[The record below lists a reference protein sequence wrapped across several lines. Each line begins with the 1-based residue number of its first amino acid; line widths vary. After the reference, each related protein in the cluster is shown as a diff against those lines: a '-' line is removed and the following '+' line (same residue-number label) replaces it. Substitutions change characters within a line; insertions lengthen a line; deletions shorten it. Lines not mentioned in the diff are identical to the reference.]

1 MKKLLIILC
10 LIYNTSFAQRIN
22 FAFLSAPLIDKSG
35 NNSIFDSTISKINKI
50 ENLDFIIIAG
60 NLTSSGSEKE
70 FLMLK
75 SLLNKLQ
82 KPYYL
87 LPALNDFK
95 NAKGWIYYQEN
106 YDDKFAIRLNNK
118 IFIGLSPVI
127 PLTNYYH
134 YITENFNWL
143 NETLDTLKLSDE
155 IYFFSP
161 VQFDAKVDNWKTLL
175 NILSEKNLKLMING
189 NAAKTELRNLHGY
202 SILDVQSPQN
212 TNKKIFD
219 FVLIE
224 ISEDSVKIFDNT
236 KKIIT
241 AFDKTID
248 IPKENIDY
256 YKLQAINSDILL
268 NINLN
273 STMLTSCSY
282 WNNKIYTFD
291 YSGLISC
298 IDTTGKVKWEFDANG
313 NIIGKPIIADMMI
326 ASATFQGDLISLS
339 AISGEQFQSIGFE
352 DYITTDLLAINYSG
366 DKELMIPKLSQSNT
380 AVVFGTSSG
389 KVYCYDLETLQEY
402 WLNDYCKEMI
412 SSNLLYTDNKIF
424 YTSRDGYL
432 YCIDARNGITIW
444 RWKEKANT
452 DLSYSQILTDG
463 KKVFVISQDGILYA
477 VNLLL
482 GKLDWK
488 IDNQFFQNFGLSEN
502 KKIIFAESRNN
513 EFILISTD
521 KGKIERKIKTD
532 INFLNSFS
540 TPVELDN
547 KIFWSGD
554 GFINHFDSK
563 FNSVK
568 NLYLGSAPVHPVE
581 RISSNKYLTS
591 NIDGK
596 IVIFKSR

>member
-1 MKKLLIILC
+1 MKKLFVILC
-10 LIYNTSFAQRIN
+10 LIYSISFAQRIN
-22 FAFLSAPLIDKSG
+22 IAFLSAPSIDKSG
-35 NNSIFDSTISKINKI
+35 DNSLFDSTISKINKI
-50 ENLDFIIIAG
+50 ENLDFIIIGG
-60 NLTSSGSEKE
+60 NLTSSSSEKE

-75 SLLNKLQ
+75 SLLNKLH

-95 NAKGWIYYQEN
+95 DANGWLYYQEN

-118 IFIGLSPVI
+118 IFIGLSPVV
-127 PLTNYYH
+127 PLRNYYH
-134 YITENFNWL
+134 YITENINWL

-161 VQFDAKVDNWKTLL
+161 VPFDSKVDNWKTLL
-175 NILSEKNLKLMING
+175 GNFSEKNLKLIING
-189 NAAKTELRNLHGY
+189 NAAKTQLRNLHGY
-202 SILDVQSPQN
+202 SIFDIQSSQN
-212 TNKKIFD
+212 IDKKILD
-219 FVLIE
+219 FVIVE
-224 ISEDSVKIFDNT
+224 ISSDSIKIFDNT

-248 IPKENIDY
+248 IPKEKIDIE
-256 YKLQAINSDILL
+256 KLQAINSDILFS
-268 NINLN
+268 INLK
-273 STMLTSCSY
+273 STMLTSCSF
-282 WNNKIYTFD
+282 WNNKIYSFD

-298 IDTTGKVKWEFDANG
+298 MDTTQKVKWEFDANG
-313 NIIGKPIIADMMI
+313 NIIGRPIIADMMI
-326 ASATFQGDLISLS
+326 AAATFQGDLISLS

-352 DYITTDLLAINYSG
+352 DYITTDLLAIDYSG
-366 DKELMIPKLSQSNT
+366 DKELMIPKLSQSKT
-380 AVVFGTSSG
+380 AVVFGTASG

-402 WLNDYCKEMI
+402 WSNDYCKDMI
-412 SSNLLYTDNKIF
+412 TSSLLYFDNKIF

-452 DLSYSQILTDG
+452 DLSYSQILSDG
-463 KKVFVISQDGILYA
+463 KKVFVISQSGILYA

-488 IDNQFFQNFGLSEN
+488 IDNNFFQNFGLSEN
-502 KKIIFAESRNN
+502 KKLIYAESQNN
-513 EFILISTD
+513 EFVIISAD

-532 INFLNSFS
+532 IYFLNSFS
-540 TPVELDN
+540 SPVELDN
-547 KIFWSGD
+547 KIFWSGN

-563 FNSVK
+563 FNSIK
-568 NLYLGSAPVHPVE
+568 NLYLGDAPVHPVE
-581 RISSNKYLTS
+581 KISSNKYLAS
-591 NIDGK
+591 NIDGT

>member
-1 MKKLLIILC
+1 
-10 LIYNTSFAQRIN
+10 
-22 FAFLSAPLIDKSG
+22 
-35 NNSIFDSTISKINKI
+35 
-50 ENLDFIIIAG
+50 
-60 NLTSSGSEKE
+60 
-70 FLMLK
+70 
-75 SLLNKLQ
+75 
-82 KPYYL
+82 
-87 LPALNDFK
+87 NDIK
-95 NAKGWIYYQEN
+95 DAKGWTYFQDN
-106 YDDKFAIRLNNK
+106 YDDKFAIRFNNK
-118 IFIGLSPVI
+118 IFIGLSPII

-134 YITENFNWL
+134 YITENINWL

-161 VQFDAKVDNWKTLL
+161 VQFDVKVDNWKTLL
-175 NILSEKNLKLMING
+175 TNLSGKNLKLMING
-189 NAAKTELRNLHGY
+189 NATKTELRNLHGY
-202 SILDVQSPQN
+202 SILDVQSSQH

-224 ISEDSVKIFDNT
+224 ISDDSVKIFDNT

-248 IPKENIDY
+248 IPKEKIDID
-256 YKLQAINSDILL
+256 KLQAINSDILL
-268 NINLN
+268 SINLN
-273 STMLTSCSY
+273 STMLKSCSY

-326 ASATFQGDLISLS
+326 ATATFQGDLISLS

-352 DYITTDLLAINYSG
+352 DYITTDLLAINYNG
-366 DKELMIPKLSQSNT
+366 DKELMIPKLSQSTT

-402 WLNDYCKEMI
+402 WSNNYCKEMI
-412 SSNLLYTDNKIF
+412 SSNLLYVDNKIF
-424 YTSRDGYL
+424 YTSRDGFL

-452 DLSYSQILTDG
+452 DLSYSQLLSDG
-463 KKVFVISQDGILYA
+463 KKVFVISQEGILYA

-488 IDNQFFQNFGLSEN
+488 INNQFFQNFGLSEN
-502 KKIIFAESRNN
+502 KKMIFAESQNN
-513 EFILISTD
+513 EFMIISAD

-540 TPVELDN
+540 TPVEIDN
-547 KIFWSGD
+547 KIFWSGN
-554 GFINHFDSK
+554 GFINYFDSK

-568 NLYLGSAPVHPVE
+568 NLYLGTAPIHPVE
-581 RISSNKYLTS
+581 KISSNKYLTS
-591 NIDGK
+591 NIDGT
-596 IVIFKSR
+596 IVIFKTR